1 VFTVYCTAADDYLN
15 SVCVQTHSKW
25 HSSNTVRVSRNSL
38 KILLKT
44 ASQLVVLY
52 RFAAFLAQAL
62 RAV

>member
-1 VFTVYCTAADDYLN
+1 
-15 SVCVQTHSKW
+15 
-25 HSSNTVRVSRNSL
+25 VRVSRNSL

-52 RFAAFLAQAL
+52 RFAARLAQAL